1 CANRSSTPD
10 PEITM
15 DSLLRSLAI
24 FAFLL
29 IMLRLAGQRTLSEM
43 TSFDFVLLMLLSETA
58 QQAMLDMD
66 FSLTNSLLLIAALIG
81 VSVLLSIVKFKF
93 PRIEKWLDG
102 TALIVVE
109 NGQPLRDR
117 MRKARVDEEDIME
130 AAREL
135 QGLERIEQIKY
146 AVLERGG
153 NITII
158 PVRSQA

>member
-1 CANRSSTPD
+1 
-10 PEITM
+10 M

-24 FAFLL
+24 YFFLL
-29 IMLRLAGQRTLSEM
+29 LMIRLAGQRTLSEM
-43 TSFDFVLLMLLSETA
+43 TSFDFVLLLLISDTA
-58 QQAMLDMD
+58 QQAMVDMD
-66 FSLTNSLLLIAALIG
+66 FSLTNSMLLISALIG
-81 VSVLLSIVKFKF
+81 LSVGLSLVKQYF

-102 TALIVVE
+102 TALIIVE
-109 NGQPLRDR
+109 NGVPLKNR

-130 AAREL
+130 AARQL

-158 PVRSQA
+158 PER

>member
-1 CANRSSTPD
+1 
-10 PEITM
+10 M
-15 DSLLRSLAI
+15 
-24 FAFLL
+24 
-29 IMLRLAGQRTLSEM
+29 
-43 TSFDFVLLMLLSETA
+43 
-58 QQAMLDMD
+58 
-66 FSLTNSLLLIAALIG
+66 
-81 VSVLLSIVKFKF
+81 SVLLSIVKFKF
-93 PRIEKWLDG
+93 PRVEKWLDG

-158 PVRSQA
+158 PDRSRV

>member
-1 CANRSSTPD
+1 
-10 PEITM
+10 M

-43 TSFDFVLLMLLSETA
+43 TSFDFVLLLLLSETA

-93 PRIEKWLDG
+93 PRVEKWLDG

-158 PVRSQA
+158 PDRSRV

>member
-1 CANRSSTPD
+1 
-10 PEITM
+10 M

-43 TSFDFVLLMLLSETA
+43 TSFDFVLLLLLSETA
-58 QQAMLDMD
+58 QQ
-66 FSLTNSLLLIAALIG
+66 
-81 VSVLLSIVKFKF
+81 
-93 PRIEKWLDG
+93 
-102 TALIVVE
+102 
-109 NGQPLRDR
+109 
-117 MRKARVDEEDIME
+117 ARVDEEDIME

-158 PVRSQA
+158 PDRSRV

>member
-1 CANRSSTPD
+1 
-10 PEITM
+10 M

-43 TSFDFVLLMLLSETA
+43 TSFDFVLLLLVSETA

-66 FSLTNSLLLIAALIG
+66 FSLTTSLLLITALVG
-81 VSVLLSIVKFKF
+81 VSVVLSILKFRF
-93 PRIEKWLDG
+93 PRVEKWLDG

-130 AAREL
+130 AARQL

-158 PVRSQA
+158 PVRDQA

>member
-1 CANRSSTPD
+1 
-10 PEITM
+10 M